1 MCRDMR
7 SRGVDSGRRPDGKW
21 RWLTR
26 GKKLVLRGSKEA
38 SDSFIL
44 FLCMPLSY
52 RQARQ
57 PPPQGRKVEL
67 NSG

>member
-1 MCRDMR
+1 MCRDTT
-7 SRGVDSGRRPDGKW
+7 SRGVDGGAWMGSGGGLHGKM
-21 RWLTR
+21 
-26 GKKLVLRGSKEA
+26 LVLRGSKEA

-57 PPPQGRKVEL
+57 PPPQGRKVE
-67 NSG
+67 